1 MNDLRYALRTLAK
14 SPGFTAVAVLTL
26 ALGIGANT
34 AVFSV
39 VEGVLLRSLPFPH
52 AERLVD
58 IKTVHEG
65 YRTRVSGGGT
75 SPLVAYEAWRAERG
89 VLDGLAVY
97 IGGQPALIG
106 FGAAERVRT
115 WSVSANFFPLLG
127 AQPMLGRAFLP
138 EEDRP
143 GSAPVAVLSHDF
155 WTSRFGGDVHV
166 IGRTLTLDTVSYT
179 IVGVMPAAFRYPAQT
194 QVWQALGPALSGPR
208 GAQLARQRSAWV
220 VGRLRPGVTPARA
233 QDALDLVTRAAWTAG
248 TGDAGWLPVVTPL
261 HEYLVGTVR
270 TALFLMFGAVGL
282 VVLVA
287 CANVASLLLCRA
299 VAREHEVA
307 VRVALGASRPRLLRQ
322 VLTES
327 VLLALGGG
335 ALGVLLALWTLPG
348 LLRLAGPELPG
359 SADIGVN
366 ARVLGGAV
374 ATSILVGLLSGL
386 APALRAARQAPG
398 SALKAA
404 SATAAGR
411 AWRHRSSDGFIVA
424 QVALTMVLL
433 SCAGILTRS
442 FMRLVRSDPGF
453 EPGHVITAELR
464 LPEARYATEQARVAY
479 VQQAL
484 DRVRALPGV
493 TAAAVGT
500 GMPLGGYAIGT
511 IDLPGRA
518 DEPGRPMAWIS
529 GVTPDYFRALGVPL
543 KRGRQ
548 FAEVGESHNVIIDE
562 AAAHAYFAGEDP
574 LGREITFYGRRT
586 RTIVGVVGD
595 TRQQSLDAP
604 PPPHIYQ
611 PLTADFGAYLKILA
625 RTGGDPGQMVKSLRQ
640 AVQEVDP
647 TVPLD
652 RVAPL
657 DEWIAAALAR
667 HRFYALLLAIFAA
680 TALALAATGAYG
692 IAAYAVT
699 RRTQE
704 IGIRV
709 ALGAGRGTV
718 LSLIVTHGLAL
729 TAGGLALGT
738 AGAVAATR
746 LFRTFLFEVS
756 PRDPVVLA
764 SVGLLLTATALVASY
779 LPARRATKVD
789 PMVAL
794 RYE

>member
-1 MNDLRYALRTLAK
+1 
-14 SPGFTAVAVLTL
+14 
-26 ALGIGANT
+26 
-34 AVFSV
+34 
-39 VEGVLLRSLPFPH
+39 
-52 AERLVD
+52 LVD

-106 FGAAERVRT
+106 FGAAERVWT

-282 VVLVA
+282 
-287 CANVASLLLCRA
+287 
-299 VAREHEVA
+299 
-307 VRVALGASRPRLLRQ
+307 
-322 VLTES
+322 
-327 VLLALGGG
+327 LA
-335 ALGVLLALWTLPG
+335 
-348 LLRLAGPELPG
+348 
-359 SADIGVN
+359 
-366 ARVLGGAV
+366 
-374 ATSILVGLLSGL
+374 GL

-453 EPGHVITAELR
+453 EPGHVMTAE
-464 LPEARYATEQARVAY
+464 
-479 VQQAL
+479 
-484 DRVRALPGV
+484 
-493 TAAAVGT
+493 
-500 GMPLGGYAIGT
+500 
-511 IDLPGRA
+511 
-518 DEPGRPMAWIS
+518 
-529 GVTPDYFRALGVPL
+529 
-543 KRGRQ
+543 
-548 FAEVGESHNVIIDE
+548 
-562 AAAHAYFAGEDP
+562 
-574 LGREITFYGRRT
+574 
-586 RTIVGVVGD
+586 
-595 TRQQSLDAP
+595 
-604 PPPHIYQ
+604 
-611 PLTADFGAYLKILA
+611 
-625 RTGGDPGQMVKSLRQ
+625 
-640 AVQEVDP
+640 
-647 TVPLD
+647 
-652 RVAPL
+652 
-657 DEWIAAALAR
+657 
-667 HRFYALLLAIFAA
+667 
-680 TALALAATGAYG
+680 
-692 IAAYAVT
+692 
-699 RRTQE
+699 
-704 IGIRV
+704 
-709 ALGAGRGTV
+709 
-718 LSLIVTHGLAL
+718 
-729 TAGGLALGT
+729 
-738 AGAVAATR
+738 
-746 LFRTFLFEVS
+746 
-756 PRDPVVLA
+756 
-764 SVGLLLTATALVASY
+764 
-779 LPARRATKVD
+779 
-789 PMVAL
+789 
-794 RYE
+794 

>member
-106 FGAAERVRT
+106 FGAAERVWT

-307 VRVALGASRPRLLRQ
+307 VRVALGASRQRLLRQ

-366 ARVLGGAV
+366 ARVLRGAV
-374 ATSILVGLLSGL
+374 AASILVCLLSGL
-386 APALRAARQAPG
+386 APALRP
-398 SALKAA
+398 S
-404 SATAAGR
+404 
-411 AWRHRSSDGFIVA
+411 RHA
-424 QVALTMVLL
+424 
-433 SCAGILTRS
+433 
-442 FMRLVRSDPGF
+442 
-453 EPGHVITAELR
+453 
-464 LPEARYATEQARVAY
+464 
-479 VQQAL
+479 
-484 DRVRALPGV
+484 
-493 TAAAVGT
+493 
-500 GMPLGGYAIGT
+500 
-511 IDLPGRA
+511 
-518 DEPGRPMAWIS
+518 PGRPMAWIS

-625 RTGGDPGQMVKSLRQ
+625 RTGGDPGLMVKSLRQ

-738 AGAVAATR
+738 AGAVAAAR
-746 LFRTFLFEVS
+746 LFRPFLFEVS